1 MEEDPQMLIPQDVA
15 LGVEGDLQAV
25 IPLDVALDVEEYE
38 AYELGFVFLVA
49 LHIERL
55 SCHDW

>member
-1 MEEDPQMLIPQDVA
+1 M
-15 LGVEGDLQAV
+15 EGDLQAV